1 MHCLPFLLL
10 ALAFSSCSM
19 PIKGVCTDGPNKGQS
34 ITAKAGWNGT
44 GTGRISAIA
53 PWGEK
58 AEGRYTTNARAGS
71 TRAWNA
77 EERRT
82 SGMSIASGDDVI
94 IESDG
99 LSTQVGTATLLG
111 DQGTTFDVIYWGSGW
126 SPTHGQGRVRD
137 NRGNRYRL
145 VW

>member
-1 MHCLPFLLL
+1 
-10 ALAFSSCSM
+10 M
-19 PIKGVCTDGPNKGQS
+19 PIKGVCIDGPNKGQ
-34 ITAKAGWNGT
+34 
-44 GTGRISAIA
+44 RISAEASWNSLGTGKITAVA

-58 AEGRYTTNARAGS
+58 AEGRYTTSPRAGS
-71 TRAWNA
+71 TRSWNA

-82 SGMSIASGDDVI
+82 GSTSSAFGDDVI
-94 IESDG
+94 VESDG
-99 LSTQVGTATLLG
+99 FTTQVGTATLLG

-137 NRGNRYRL
+137 SRGNRYRL